1 MAGHPLAVLI
11 DGENVAASRV
21 SAIMDKAR
29 ELGSPTA
36 RCVVGDFSAN
46 RLAEWVKVA
55 PDFALDLIFQ
65 PSCGKG
71 RNSADIALTI
81 RAMDLLGTEVFRRFL
96 LVSSDS
102 DFAPLAQRLGNSG
115 VAVFGM
121 GHARQD
127 SPWRAACTEFF
138 DLDGTP
144 PAPDAVARKV
154 EAKPAATRPA
164 PGAPETTGDRPAAT
178 RQAAAAPLSPM
189 AVQGP
194 SGQDLAAVRAILR
207 QATAAGPSW
216 LPLSQLGQLIRR
228 NSTQLGARVCGN
240 GRLMKTLRADPL
252 IIVRGEGSSAEASLR
267 GQSCATR
274 EKVTAAAV
282 ALAVGPRA

>member
-21 SAIMDKAR
+21 SAIMDKAH

-46 RLAEWVKVA
+46 RLAEWVKAA

-81 RAMDLLGTEVFRRFL
+81 RAMDLLGTNVFRRFL

-102 DFAPLAQRLGNSG
+102 DFAPLAQRLGRSG
-115 VAVFGM
+115 VAVYGM
-121 GHARQD
+121 GKARQD
-127 SPWRAACTEFF
+127 SLWRAACTEFF

-144 PAPDAVARKV
+144 AAAPGAVARNV

-164 PGAPETTGDRPAAT
+164 PGTPETARPRPTVT
-178 RQAAAAPLSPM
+178 RQAAAAPPSPG

-207 QATAAGPSW
+207 EATAAGPSW

-228 NSTQLGARVCGN
+228 SSTPLGARVCGN
-240 GRLMKTLRADPL
+240 GRLTKTLRADPL
-252 IIVRGEGSSAEASLR
+252 IVLRGQGSSAEAALR
-267 GQSCATR
+267 VQSCATR
-274 EKVTAAAV
+274 QPVAA
-282 ALAVGPRA
+282 ALAVDRRA

>member
-144 PAPDAVARKV
+144 AAAAGTVPRMI
-154 EAKPAATRPA
+154 EAKPAATRQAPVAPRTAPPQPVAARPATAKPSSPVAA
-164 PGAPETTGDRPAAT
+164 PG
-178 RQAAAAPLSPM
+178 
-189 AVQGP
+189 P
-194 SGQDLAAVRAILR
+194 SRQDLEAVRAILR

-216 LPLSQLGQLIRR
+216 VPLSRLGTLIRQS
-228 NSTQLGARVCGN
+228 STPLGARVCGN
-240 GRLMKTLRADPL
+240 GRLAKALRADPL
-252 IIVRGEGSSAEASLR
+252 IVLRGQGSAIEASLL
-267 GQSCATR
+267 GQPSSSR
-274 EKVTAAAV
+274 PPAAV
-282 ALAVGPRA
+282 PVLVVDMRA

>member
-21 SAIMDKAR
+21 SVIMEKAR
-29 ELGSPTA
+29 ELGSPTT

-55 PDFALDLIFQ
+55 PNFALDLIFQ

-81 RAMDLLGTEVFRRFL
+81 RAMDLLGTNVFRSFL

-102 DFAPLAQRLGNSG
+102 DFAPLAQRLGRSG

-121 GHARQD
+121 GKARPD
-127 SPWRAACTEFF
+127 SLWRAACTEFF
-138 DLDGTP
+138 DLDG
-144 PAPDAVARKV
+144 APSSMPGAVARTV
-154 EAKPAATRPA
+154 EVK
-164 PGAPETTGDRPAAT
+164 PAAT
-178 RQAAAAPLSPM
+178 RQAPAAPRTATPQPVAARPATARPPSPV
-189 AVQGP
+189 AAPGP
-194 SGQDLAAVRAILR
+194 SRQDIEAVRAILR

-216 LPLSQLGQLIRR
+216 VPLSRLGTLIRQS
-228 NSTQLGARVCGN
+228 STPLGARVCGN
-240 GRLMKTLRADPL
+240 GRLTKALRADPL
-252 IIVRGEGSSAEASLR
+252 VVLRGEGSATEAALL
-267 GQSCATR
+267 GQPCSGR
-274 EKVTAAAV
+274 PPAAV
-282 ALAVGPRA
+282 PVLVVDMRA